1 MEETM
6 TDEREPTS
14 AAHVLTGPEPFHEID
29 VGQLHPRLQADLS
42 SLTLR
47 SDGTP
52 DVESWRRVVAA
63 IDADYR
69 IRDAL
74 PVADGSARFE
84 NLFRTSPIPM
94 IEQDYTELERW
105 MEGLRTAGVDDIR
118 EHIGGNVGMVRR
130 IAPMIRI
137 TAANPAAIRAV
148 GLPHSELIGPV
159 DPAIVNEEAF
169 EGWMSQIEAVWQ
181 RRPVSRAAFIAATAT
196 GRKYDA
202 ESVLSA
208 PVMGD
213 APDFSRALFTIIDV
227 TGHRNEERRMQE
239 LVEAKNRFLA
249 SVSHEIR
256 TPLTAVL
263 GFAAMLDNEDY
274 DDDEDM
280 RGMISAIATHA
291 QDVADLVEDLLVA
304 ARAEMGQVDI
314 AVAELDVMAEIDQT
328 LRAGGS
334 FTTNVTV
341 ESDGLPCRALGDAA
355 RVRQVVRNLL
365 TNAKKY
371 GGPTITISVQR
382 NEDAV
387 EIAVTDNG
395 PGLPF
400 SEWDRIFEPYHR
412 AHSATGLTESVG
424 IGLAISRQLAELMN
438 GRLEYR
444 YSRGRSIFT
453 LSLDAAV

>member
-1 MEETM
+1 M
-6 TDEREPTS
+6 
-14 AAHVLTGPEPFHEID
+14 
-29 VGQLHPRLQADLS
+29 
-42 SLTLR
+42 
-47 SDGTP
+47 
-52 DVESWRRVVAA
+52 
-63 IDADYR
+63 
-69 IRDAL
+69 
-74 PVADGSARFE
+74 
-84 NLFRTSPIPM
+84 
-94 IEQDYTELERW
+94 
-105 MEGLRTAGVDDIR
+105 
-118 EHIGGNVGMVRR
+118 
-130 IAPMIRI
+130 
-137 TAANPAAIRAV
+137 
-148 GLPHSELIGPV
+148 GLPHAELIGPI
-159 DPAIVNEEAF
+159 DPTIVNEEAL
-169 EGWMSQIEAVWQ
+169 EGWISQIEAVWQ
-181 RRPVSRAAFIAATAT
+181 RRPVSQAAFIAATAT

-208 PVMGD
+208 PVMGG

-314 AVAELDVMAEIDQT
+314 TVAELDIMAEIDQT

-341 ESDGLPCRALGDAA
+341 ESAGLPGRALGDAA
-355 RVRQVVRNLL
+355 RVRQIVRNLL

-371 GGPTITISVQR
+371 GGPTVTISVQR
-382 NEDAV
+382 NDDTV
-387 EIAVTDNG
+387 EIAVADNG

-453 LSLDAAV
+453 LSLVAV

>member
-1 MEETM
+1 M
-6 TDEREPTS
+6 TDERALTS
-14 AAHVLTGPEPFHEID
+14 TAHIISGPEPEVTD
-29 VGQLHPRLQADLS
+29 DPVELHPRLQADFS
-42 SLTLR
+42 SLKLR

-52 DVESWRRVVAA
+52 DVESWHRVVAA
-63 IDADYR
+63 IDADYHA
-69 IRDAL
+69 RDEISSVVQEEA
-74 PVADGSARFE
+74 ARFE

-94 IEQDYTELERW
+94 MEQDYSELERW
-105 MEGLRTAGVDDIR
+105 MVGLRKAGVTDIKA
-118 EHIGGNVGMVRR
+118 HIGGDIELVRR
-130 IAPMIRI
+130 IVPMIKI

-148 GLPHSELIGPV
+148 GLPHGQLIGPV
-159 DPAIVNEEAF
+159 DPAIVNDESF
-169 EGWMSQIEAVWQ
+169 DGWVSQIDAVWH
-181 RRPVSRAAFIAATAT
+181 RRPVSQASFVAATAT
-196 GRKYDA
+196 GRRYDA

-208 PVMGD
+208 PLMGG
-213 APDFSRALFTIIDV
+213 APDFSRAVFTIIDV
-227 TGHRNEERRMQE
+227 TGHRDEERRMQE
-239 LVEAKNRFLA
+239 LVETKNRFLA

-263 GFAAMLDNEDY
+263 GFAAMLDNQDY

-304 ARAEMGQVDI
+304 ARAEMGQVEI
-314 AVAELDVMAEIDQT
+314 TMSELDILDEIDQT

-341 ESDGLPCRALGDAA
+341 VCEEPPGPAFGDAA
-355 RVRQVVRNLL
+355 RVRQIVRNLL

-371 GGPTITISVQR
+371 GGPTVTVSVER
-382 NEDAV
+382 REGFVDVAV
-387 EIAVTDNG
+387 ADNG

-412 AHSATGLTESVG
+412 AHRATGLTESVG

-453 LSLDAAV
+453 LSLVAA

>member
-1 MEETM
+1 MTEE
-6 TDEREPTS
+6 RGPTS
-14 AAHVLTGPEPFHEID
+14 TAHIISGPEPTTAD
-29 VGQLHPRLQADLS
+29 DLQRLHPRLQADFS

-63 IDADYR
+63 IDADYHA
-69 IRDAL
+69 RDEISS
-74 PVADGSARFE
+74 VVRDGSARFE

-94 IEQDYTELERW
+94 MEQDYTELERW
-105 MEGLRTAGVDDIR
+105 LDGLRKAGLTDIR
-118 EHIGGNVGMVRR
+118 AHIGSDIELVRR

-148 GLPHSELIGPV
+148 GLPHAELIGPI

-169 EGWMSQIEAVWQ
+169 DGWVSQIEAVWD
-181 RRPVSRAAFIAATAT
+181 RRPVSQAAFVASTAT

-208 PVMGD
+208 PVMGGV
-213 APDFSRALFTIIDV
+213 PDFSRAVFTIIDV
-227 TGHRNEERRMQE
+227 TGHRDEERRMQE
-239 LVEAKNRFLA
+239 LVETKNRFLA

-263 GFAAMLDNEDY
+263 GFAAMLDNADY

-314 AVAELDVMAEIDQT
+314 KMTELDVLDEIDQT

-334 FTTNVTV
+334 FTTNVTI
-341 ESDGLPCRALGDAA
+341 ECDDLPGRAMGDAA
-355 RVRQVVRNLL
+355 RVRQIVRNLL

-371 GGPTITISVQR
+371 GGQTVTISVTGR
-382 NEDAV
+382 DGFVDVAV
-387 EIAVTDNG
+387 SDNG

-412 AHSATGLTESVG
+412 AHQATGLTESVG
-424 IGLAISRQLAELMN
+424 IGLAISRQLAELMQ

-444 YSRGRSIFT
+444 YSRGHSIFT
-453 LSLDAAV
+453 LSLVAA